1 MPPDPAFLRPIHA
14 PDLQAFVRHWFA
26 CRRKGERVTRRSDI
40 DLFHV
45 PALVPGLFLYDYDPA
60 THDFTLRVA
69 GEEIRRVLPNSL
81 PGTPLDRI
89 MPPAILPVVLERY
102 RRVCE
107 EPALM
112 HAIGRVFLNLG
123 GSGVGERIALPLAGD
138 DGRVHQLIGAT
149 IYSFGNQLADGSS
162 FAREEVALTFVPL
175 QASEGD

>member
-1 MPPDPAFLRPIHA
+1 MPPDPAFLRAIHA
-14 PDLQAFVRHWFA
+14 PDLQALVRHWFD
-26 CRRKGERVTRRSDI
+26 CRREGERATRRSAI

-45 PALVPGLFLYDYDPA
+45 PALVPCLFLYDYDAA
-60 THDFTLRVA
+60 TRGFTLRVA

-81 PGTPLDRI
+81 PGAQLEKI

-112 HAIGRVFLNLG
+112 HAKGRVFFNLG
-123 GSGVGERIALPLAGD
+123 GHGVGERVALPLAGD

-149 IYSFGNQLADGSS
+149 IYSFGDRLPDGSS
-162 FAREEVALTFVPL
+162 FAREEVTLTFLPL
-175 QASEGD
+175 SASEGE